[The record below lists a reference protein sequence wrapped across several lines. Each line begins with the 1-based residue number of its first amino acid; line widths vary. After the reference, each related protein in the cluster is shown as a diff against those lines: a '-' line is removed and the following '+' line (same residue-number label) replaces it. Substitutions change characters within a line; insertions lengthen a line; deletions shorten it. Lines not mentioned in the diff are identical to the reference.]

1 MKDMEKALEAVDLIL
16 LPVSENPDISLK
28 KPGTVADLYD
38 TFSLTL
44 LANLT
49 GNPSIT
55 IPGPIRENTAGPAFQ
70 LIGKRFDD
78 AGLLALA
85 ARISDIQAREI

>member
-1 MKDMEKALEAVDLIL
+1 MDLIL
-16 LPVSENPDISLK
+16 LPVSENPGITLK

-55 IPGPIRENTAGPAFQ
+55 IPGSVRENNAGPALQ
-70 LIGKRFDD
+70 LIGKRFGD

-85 ARISDIQAREI
+85 ARISDIHTRKI